1 MTLNGHNI
9 SKSEKVFTTYVKL
22 TIFYTYR
29 KFNSKQST
37 KSFMVFFFSHFNV
50 KGLCKNTALKVYFLC
65 GLNVISQTDILLS
78 SKFLFFQE

>member
-37 KSFMVFFFSHFNV
+37 KSFMVFFFSHFIV

>member
-22 TIFYTYR
+22 TIFHSYG

-37 KSFMVFFFSHFNV
+37 KSFMVFFFHILMSRGFV
-50 KGLCKNTALKVYFLC
+50 KT
-65 GLNVISQTDILLS
+65 LL
-78 SKFLFFQE
+78 